1 VAVAHREAVV
11 VQATVGHPD
20 HLFSGLRRIAASL
33 RPAVAIV
40 AEPSSTAPL
49 VPWLQLAA
57 AHVGRATPCFR
68 YDPDA
73 GRSWAERFDLA
84 GNPQPER
91 AWPELELSYVDDSG
105 TEQQMSEVF
114 TFAHAA
120 ALDPAY
126 RQHLHLLP
134 AGTST
139 DELVEIAAYLAAP
152 ESQRRRLL
160 PFIWVVD
167 ESGTLTRALMTR
179 ELAFATRDHARAWRI
194 LQELGGMDNE
204 YARRAAQEAREQAL
218 VEVEEARKQLE
229 AEHAEQLELVRHTEA
244 SAAMERLANVL
255 LNVDDLPLGQLAPAA
270 LPPAA
275 PGAEEPPAEAAEAAG
290 EEEEEGPFVEEAYIN
305 SVLCTT
311 CQDCINISPQMF
323 KYNENK
329 QAYIT
334 DPTAGTFEQLVKAAE
349 KCPARCI
356 HPGAPRADDPTVT
369 DDLIARAKKFQ

>member
-1 VAVAHREAVV
+1 MAIIDRRLGLLLWLAGC
-11 VQATVGHPD
+11 TV
-20 HLFSGLRRIAASL
+20 
-33 RPAVAIV
+33 
-40 AEPSSTAPL
+40 E
-49 VPWLQLAA
+49 
-57 AHVGRATPCFR
+57 
-68 YDPDA
+68 PDA
-73 GRSWAERFDLA
+73 DADDTDVEDSD
-84 GNPQPER
+84 
-91 AWPELELSYVDDSG
+91 VDDSD
-105 TEQQMSEVF
+105 TEQKMSEVF

-126 RQHLHLLP
+126 RQHLRLLP
-134 AGTST
+134 AGMST
-139 DELVEIAAYLAAP
+139 EELVEIAVYLAAP

-167 ESGTLTRALMTR
+167 ENGMLTRALMTR

-204 YARRAAQEAREQAL
+204 YARRAAQEARGQVL

-229 AEHAEQLELVRHTEA
+229 ATHAEQLEQVRHTEA

-255 LNVDDLPLGQLAPAA
+255 LNVDALPQGQLAPAAPAA

-275 PGAEEPPAEAAEAAG
+275 PAVEEPPAEAAEAAV
-290 EEEEEGPFVEEAYIN
+290 EEEEEEPFIEEAYIN

-329 QAYIT
+329 QAFIT
-334 DPTAGTFEQLVKAAE
+334 DAAAGTFEQLVKAAE